1 MAGRLQ
7 LRRGTLA
14 GLNSAAL
21 ANNLLIGEPLF
32 LTDSQRLGVAV
43 GTSAYKLFQN
53 AGEPWTIDSGFAQF
67 TNTNEFGL
75 PTVNTRSPGTRIVLY
90 PSLSS
95 EFTDFAI
102 GLNNDNTMWFG
113 VGALAGTNNF
123 RWYGAETEMARLSES
138 GFTLLNSPLAT
149 ANNKQ
154 VSTTEW
160 VRSRLPLSA
169 TDRSYRALIQPGS
182 ASTITQSG
190 IFLVGVG
197 TFAHPQPAAGSA
209 LTEAYRFTLTSAATV
224 AAFASLR
231 SPVQTMWRGN
241 AVGKGGFSL
250 KIPFGTPTLQAGIR
264 AFAGINTVSAAA
276 TNVDPLTT
284 TAQGK
289 VGMAINTNTGNW
301 NLIHNVAG
309 SAPTVVPLGANFPV
323 NTTTWYE
330 LVLTCDGN
338 NGPIVYTVYNRA
350 NNQSVSGSLTTN
362 IPANTTFFHFNAWMT
377 NNTTAAAVA
386 WAFGNIYMD
395 FA

>member
-43 GTSAYKLFQN
+43 GPSAYKLFQN
-53 AGEPWTIDSGFAQF
+53 AGEPWTINSGFAQF

-90 PSLSS
+90 PSLGS
-95 EFTDFAI
+95 EFADFAI
-102 GLNNDNTMWFG
+102 GLNSDNTMWFG
-113 VGALAGTNNF
+113 VGALAGNNF
-123 RWYGAETEMARLSES
+123 RWYGAETEMAQLSES
-138 GFTLLNSPLAT
+138 GFTLRNSPLAT

-190 IFLVGVG
+190 IFLAGVG

-209 LTEAYRFTLTSAATV
+209 LTEAYRFTLTSAATA

-231 SPVQTMWRGN
+231 SPILTMWRGN
-241 AVGKGGFSL
+241 AADKGGFSM

-264 AFAGINTVSAAA
+264 AFAGVNTNNAAA

-323 NTTTWYE
+323 DTTSWYE
-330 LVLTCDGN
+330 LTLSCVGN
-338 NGPIVYTVYNRA
+338 GNPINYSVDNRS
-350 NNQSVSGSLTTN
+350 NNQVVSGSLSAN
-362 IPANTTFFHFNAWMT
+362 IPTNTTFFHFNAWAT
-377 NNTTAAAVA
+377 NNATAAAIA